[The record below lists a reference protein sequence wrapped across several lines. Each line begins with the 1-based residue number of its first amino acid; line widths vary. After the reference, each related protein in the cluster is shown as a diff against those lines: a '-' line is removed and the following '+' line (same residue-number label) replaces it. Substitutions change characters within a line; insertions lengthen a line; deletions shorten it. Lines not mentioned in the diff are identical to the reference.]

1 MGIRRMKIRMDKGL
15 NKRAGCSNRALTA
28 AAMIAGLSVLPVQTL
43 QAGGIPVFDAANM
56 QQNVISAIEGV
67 NQTMKMVEQYQL
79 QLLQYENMLRNSV
92 APTAYVWN
100 QAQMTTMRLM
110 GAMNTLQYYRNQAG
124 SLDGYLLRYQNP
136 SYYMNSPCFGPNGCT
151 VEERSHLETNRR
163 LNADGEKLA
172 NDAMI
177 RSLELQ
183 ELELQADAARLEQLQ
198 RNAEDAPGQM
208 AAIQAANQLA
218 SNQASQLMQ
227 IRALLIAQQ
236 NAEAARQARIADI
249 EAQQAAAAVQARQG
263 TFKKSTPQE
272 W

>member
-1 MGIRRMKIRMDKGL
+1 MEIRMDKGM
-15 NKRAGCSNRALTA
+15 NGHVGYTGRAITA
-28 AAMIAGLSVLPVQTL
+28 ATMIAVLSALPVQL
-43 QAGGIPVFDAANM
+43 VQAGGIAVFDAANM

-100 QAQMTTMRLM
+100 RAQMTTMRLM

-151 VEERSHLETNRR
+151 VEERTQLETNRR
-163 LNADGEKLA
+163 NNADGEKMA

-227 IRALLIAQQ
+227 IRALLIAHQ

-249 EAQQAAAAVQARQG
+249 EAQQAAAAIQARRG
-263 TFKKSTPQE
+263 TFQKSPPRE

>member
-1 MGIRRMKIRMDKGL
+1 MDKPM
-15 NKRAGCSNRALTA
+15 NRLARHTIRTITA
-28 AAMIAGLSVLPVQTL
+28 AAVIAGLSAWPIQTL
-43 QAGGIPVFDAANM
+43 HAGGIAVFDAANM
-56 QQNVISAIEGV
+56 KQNVISAIEGV

-92 APTAYVWN
+92 APAAYVWN
-100 QAQMTTMRLM
+100 QAQITTMRLM

-136 SYYMNSPCFGPNGCT
+136 SYYMDSPCFGPNGCT

-218 SNQASQLMQ
+218 ANQASQLMQ

-263 TFKKSTPQE
+263 TFQRSTPRS

>member
-1 MGIRRMKIRMDKGL
+1 VEEIQVDKARNHSYRIL
-15 NKRAGCSNRALTA
+15 RAIAL
-28 AAMIAGLSVLPVQTL
+28 ILGSSLSVPAIAV
-43 QAGGIPVFDAANM
+43 AGGVPVFDVANM
-56 QQNVISAIEGV
+56 KQNVISAIEGV

-92 APTAYVWN
+92 APAAYVWN
-100 QAQMTTMRLM
+100 RAQLTTMRLM
-110 GAMNTLQYYRNQAG
+110 NAMNTLEYYRNQAG

-136 SYYMNSPCFGPNGCT
+136 SYYMNSPCFGPNGCS
-151 VEERSHLETNRR
+151 VEERARLETNRR

-177 RSLELQ
+177 RSLDLQ
-183 ELELQADAARLEQLQ
+183 QAELQADAARLEELQ
-198 RNAEDAPGQM
+198 RNAQDAPGQM

-227 IRALLIAQQ
+227 IRGLLIAQQ
-236 NAEAARQARIADI
+236 NAEAARQARMADI

-263 TFKKSTPQE
+263 TFRPSAPRS

>member
-1 MGIRRMKIRMDKGL
+1 MDKGL
-15 NKRAGCSNRALTA
+15 NKRARYTTRAITA
-28 AAMIAGLSVLPVQTL
+28 AAMIAGLSALPAETL
-43 QAGGIPVFDAANM
+43 HASGIAVFDAGNM
-56 QQNVISAIEGV
+56 KQNVISAIEGV

-92 APTAYVWN
+92 APAAYVWN
-100 QAQMTTMRLM
+100 QAQITTMRLM

-151 VEERSHLETNRR
+151 VEERASLETNRR
-163 LNADGEKLA
+163 LNADGEKMA

-249 EAQQAAAAVQARQG
+249 EAQQAAASAQLRSG
-263 TFKKSTPQE
+263 TFRKSPTRE